1 METRLLSLWGMDANV
16 TIQKARRN
24 WKSYSDDIKS
34 RAIRL
39 VLDEGKT
46 LAEGSRELGLS
57 RPLIR
62 TWVGHALATR
72 RGHLSL
78 AERDIIEQAMGSLR
92 NVRA

>member
-1 METRLLSLWGMDANV
+1 MDANL
-16 TIQKARRN
+16 TAAGRRARRN
-24 WKSYSDDIKS
+24 WKSYGDEIKA

-57 RPLIR
+57 RPLVR
-62 TWVGHALATR
+62 TWVGHALASR
-72 RGHLSL
+72 RRRLTL
-78 AERDIIEQAMGSLR
+78 AERDIVEQAIGSLR

>member
-1 METRLLSLWGMDANV
+1 MDMHASASR
-16 TIQKARRN
+16 KARRN
-24 WKSYSDDIKS
+24 WKSYSDEVKA

-57 RPLIR
+57 RPLVR
-62 TWVGHALATR
+62 TWVGHELASR
-72 RGHLSL
+72 RRHLTL

-92 NVRA
+92 NARV